1 MDELKIKSKLLTNI
15 VSKIIRFTVK
25 KKLGYDIDIQ
35 LHELT
40 ATINDGKA
48 HIYINAEGDVDAKEF
63 KKFAKV
69 IGLED

>member
-15 VSKIIRFTVK
+15 VSKIIRSAVK

-40 ATINDGKA
+40 ATINDRKA
-48 HIYINAEGDVDAKEF
+48 HVYINAEGDVDINEF
-63 KKFAKV
+63 KRFTKV

>member
-15 VSKIIRFTVK
+15 VSKIIRSTVK
-25 KKLGYDIDIQ
+25 KRLGYDIDIQ
-35 LHELT
+35 IHELT

-48 HIYINAEGDVDAKEF
+48 HVYINAEGDVDVKEF
-63 KKFAKV
+63 KKFAKI

>member
-15 VSKIIRFTVK
+15 VSKIIRSTVK
-25 KKLGYDIDIQ
+25 KKLGYDIYVQ

-40 ATINDGKA
+40 TIINDGKA
-48 HIYINAEGDVDAKEF
+48 HVYINAEGDVDVKEF
-63 KKFAKV
+63 KKFTKV

>member
-1 MDELKIKSKLLTNI
+1 MDELKIKSKLLTNF
-15 VSKIIRFTVK
+15 VSKIIMSTVK
-25 KKLGYDIDIQ
+25 KKLGYDIDVQ

-48 HIYINAEGDVDAKEF
+48 HIYINAEGDVDVKEF
-63 KKFAKV
+63 KKFTKV

>member
-15 VSKIIRFTVK
+15 VSKIIRSAVK

-35 LHELT
+35 LHEFT
-40 ATINDGKA
+40 ATINDEKA
-48 HIYINAEGDVDAKEF
+48 HVYINAEGDVDVNEF
-63 KKFAKV
+63 KKFTKV

>member
-15 VSKIIRFTVK
+15 VSKIIRSTVK

-48 HIYINAEGDVDAKEF
+48 HVYINAEGDVDVKEF
-63 KKFAKV
+63 KKFTKV